1 MCDISQHRKFWST
14 EKMSLNSEGTYLT
27 SFQRHLLHE
36 NMKKELPNSYKKRLE
51 IILLTDDGKT
61 QAEICRVL
69 GCSTATASRW
79 IQLTKTGLAHK
90 YLDCPVG
97 RPKIVTDEYIEF
109 LQRLLQNS
117 PRDYGY
123 PFKTWTINW
132 LGKHL
137 AKEMGIEVSESHL
150 KRVMRDLGLSTRSS
164 SAQAQLSKAQS
175 EKYTQSGANIFI
187 ADLKCPHDQ
196 EENELSESNLLQ
208 IKLDSRI
215 YGSAS
220 SSTTY
225 LSGTTQRNL
234 AFFADNT
241 RVSILS

>member
-1 MCDISQHRKFWST
+1 MNTNI
-14 EKMSLNSEGTYLT
+14 EGIYLT
-27 SFQRHLLHE
+27 PFQRQLLRE
-36 NMKKELPNSYKKRLE
+36 NIQKELPNAHRQRLE
-51 IILLTDDGKT
+51 IMLLTDEGKT
-61 QAEICRVL
+61 QAEICRIL

-79 IQLTKTGLAHK
+79 IQLTKAGLAHK

-97 RPKIVTDEYIEF
+97 RPKIVTDEYIES
-109 LQRLLQNS
+109 LQRLLQHS

-123 PFKTWTINW
+123 PFKTWTISW

-137 AKEMGIEVSESHL
+137 AKEMGIEVSQSHL
-150 KRVMRDLGLSTRSS
+150 KRVMRDLGLSTRSP
-164 SAQAQLSKAQS
+164 SAQAKLSKAQP

-187 ADLKCPHDQ
+187 ADLNCPPDQ
-196 EENELSESNLLQ
+196 EESELSEINLLQ

-220 SSTTY
+220 SFTTHFAA
-225 LSGTTQRNL
+225 TTQRNL
-234 AFFADNT
+234 AFFTHNT

>member
-1 MCDISQHRKFWST
+1 MEQIRSID
-14 EKMSLNSEGTYLT
+14 KMSLNSVSTYLT
-27 SFQRHLLHE
+27 SFQRRLLQE
-36 NMKKELPNSYKKRLE
+36 SMKEELPSSYKQRLE

-61 QAEICRVL
+61 QVEICRTL

-79 IQLTKTGLAHK
+79 IQLTKAGLAHK

-97 RPKIVTDEYIEF
+97 RPKIVTDEYMES
-109 LQRLLQNS
+109 LQGLLKNS

-123 PFKTWTINW
+123 PFKTWTISW

-137 AKEMGIEVSESHL
+137 AKEMGIEVSDSHL
-150 KRVMRDLGLSTRSS
+150 KRVMRDLGLSTRS
-164 SAQAQLSKAQS
+164 KAQP

-187 ADLKCPHDQ
+187 ADLKCPPDQ
-196 EENELSESNLLQ
+196 EESELSENNLLQ

-220 SSTTY
+220 SFRTHFS
-225 LSGTTQRNL
+225 SATQRNL
-234 AFFADNT
+234 AFFADHT

>member
-1 MCDISQHRKFWST
+1 MWHIAVFTKFGVL
-14 EKMSLNSEGTYLT
+14 KMSLNSEGTYLT

-36 NMKKELPNSYKKRLE
+36 NMKKELPNSYKQRVE

-61 QAEICRVL
+61 QAEICRIL

-79 IQLTKTGLAHK
+79 IQLTKAGLAHK

-109 LQRLLQNS
+109 LQSLLQSS

-123 PFKTWTINW
+123 PFKTWTISW

-150 KRVMRDLGLSTRSS
+150 KRVMRDLGLSTRSP
-164 SAQAQLSKAQS
+164 SAKAQS
-175 EKYTQSGANIFI
+175 EKNTQSGANIFI
-187 ADLKCPHDQ
+187 ADLKCPPDHQ
-196 EENELSESNLLQ
+196 ESELSEINLLQ

-220 SSTTY
+220 SFATY
-225 LSGTTQRNL
+225 FADAAQRNL
-234 AFFADNT
+234 AFFADKT